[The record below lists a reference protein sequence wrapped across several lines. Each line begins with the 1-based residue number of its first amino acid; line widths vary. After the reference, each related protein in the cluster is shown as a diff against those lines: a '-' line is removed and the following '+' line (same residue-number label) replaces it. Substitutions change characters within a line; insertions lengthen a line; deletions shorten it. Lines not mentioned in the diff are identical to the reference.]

1 MSAHSLPAHG
11 WFLVPADTILP
22 VTADTGMPAGI
33 SAAVRLPPLVEDRPV
48 SVVGRAAEGSTLRH
62 AENRGRVPIQ
72 CRSGGAQRSA
82 GVGVR
87 AGCESSSAEP
97 DLQAAASTLT
107 IRRWYRA
114 SLGTRIADPLL
125 RGTLGL
131 GLATLTR
138 VADHS
143 RFEHLLKLGG
153 LLDLPAAA
161 LAAPK
166 GTKRRMVRFEKFR
179 AEWLWHDDLDPQ
191 QRQDSALL
199 YFHGGGFICGGLNT
213 HRRMVAK
220 IAQAS
225 AMPAFSVDYRQLP
238 KAHPTETLDDAVEA
252 YRYLLEQGFR
262 AERTIVSGDSA
273 GGGLA
278 FRLALA
284 TRERGL
290 PMPGGISA
298 IAPWADLDSTVRDT
312 HPNRHRD
319 SYIPAQALEV
329 IARRGFAADSE
340 LDPAWSPVNSDF
352 TGLPPVLIQVGS
364 TECLLPDSEMLAR
377 RCAEARVP
385 TLLQIWD
392 RASHVHHIGA
402 DLLSDAR
409 AAIDHLGKFHQQ
421 LMTGPISSTAL
432 PDAG

>member
-1 MSAHSLPAHG
+1 M
-11 WFLVPADTILP
+11 
-22 VTADTGMPAGI
+22 
-33 SAAVRLPPLVEDRPV
+33 
-48 SVVGRAAEGSTLRH
+48 
-62 AENRGRVPIQ
+62 
-72 CRSGGAQRSA
+72 
-82 GVGVR
+82 
-87 AGCESSSAEP
+87 
-97 DLQAAASTLT
+97 
-107 IRRWYRA
+107 YRA
-114 SLGTRIADPLL
+114 SLGTRIAEPLL
-125 RGTLGL
+125 RGTVGL
-131 GLATLTR
+131 GLATWVR
-138 VADHS
+138 VVDHG
-143 RFEHLLKLGG
+143 RFGHLLGLGG

-161 LAAPK
+161 LSAPK

-179 AEWLWHDDLDPQ
+179 AEWLWHDDRDPQ

-199 YFHGGGFICGGLNT
+199 YFHGGGFVCGGLNT

-238 KAHPTETLDDAVEA
+238 KAHLTETLDDAVES
-252 YRYLLEQGFR
+252 YRYLLEQGFA
-262 AERTIVSGDSA
+262 AERIIISGDSA

-298 IAPWADLDSTVRDT
+298 IAPWADLDSTVRDA
-312 HPNRHRD
+312 HPNRHLD
-319 SYIPAQALEV
+319 SYIPAQALEL

-364 TECLLPDSEMLAR
+364 TECLLPDSQMLAR

-392 RASHVHHIGA
+392 RASHVHHMGA

-409 AAIDHLGKFHQQ
+409 AAIDHLGQFHQQ
-421 LMTGPISSTAL
+421 LMTGPMSSTTL

>member
-1 MSAHSLPAHG
+1 MAVAASALIVQRPNR
-11 WFLVPADTILP
+11 
-22 VTADTGMPAGI
+22 AGI
-33 SAAVRLPPLVEDRPV
+33 
-48 SVVGRAAEGSTLRH
+48 
-62 AENRGRVPIQ
+62 
-72 CRSGGAQRSA
+72 
-82 GVGVR
+82 
-87 AGCESSSAEP
+87 
-97 DLQAAASTLT
+97 
-107 IRRWYRA
+107 
-114 SLGTRIADPLL
+114 GTRIAHPLL
-125 RGTLGL
+125 RGTVGV
-131 GLATLTR
+131 GLATWAR
-138 VADHS
+138 MADHG
-143 RFEHLLKLGG
+143 RFEHLLRLGG
-153 LLDLPAAA
+153 LLDLPASA
-161 LAAPK
+161 LPAVK

-179 AEWLWHDDLDPQ
+179 AEWLWQDDRDPQ
-191 QRQDSALL
+191 QRRDSALL
-199 YFHGGGFICGGLNT
+199 YFHGGGFVCGGLNT

-225 AMPAFSVDYRQLP
+225 GMPAFSVDYRQLP
-238 KAHPTETLDDAVEA
+238 KAHLTETLADAVES

-262 AERTIVSGDSA
+262 AERIIVSGDSA

-298 IAPWADLDSTVRDT
+298 IAPWADLDSTVRDA

-329 IARRGFAADSE
+329 IARRGFAADGE
-340 LDPAWSPVNSDF
+340 LDPAWSPVNGDF

-377 RCAEARVP
+377 RCAEARVT

-392 RASHVHHIGA
+392 RAAHVHHVGS

-409 AAIDHLGKFHQQ
+409 AAIGELGWFHQQ
-421 LMTGPISSTAL
+421 VMTGRISSTL
-432 PDAG
+432 LLDAG

>member
-1 MSAHSLPAHG
+1 M
-11 WFLVPADTILP
+11 
-22 VTADTGMPAGI
+22 
-33 SAAVRLPPLVEDRPV
+33 
-48 SVVGRAAEGSTLRH
+48 GRAQHGEH
-62 AENRGRVPIQ
+62 VFIQ
-72 CRSGGAQRSA
+72 CCSGCAQRSA
-82 GVGVR
+82 GVR
-87 AGCESSSAEP
+87 TGCECSAEA
-97 DLQAAASTLT
+97 DLRAAASALT
-107 IRRWYRA
+107 VQRA
-114 SLGTRIADPLL
+114 NRAGIGTRIAHPLL
-125 RGTLGL
+125 RGTVGFGL
-131 GLATLTR
+131 STLTR
-138 VADHS
+138 VADRG
-143 RFEHLLKLGG
+143 RFEHLLWLAG

-161 LAAPK
+161 LTPPK

-179 AEWLWHDDLDPQ
+179 AEWLWQEDRDPR

-225 AMPAFSVDYRQLP
+225 GMPAFNVDYRQLP
-238 KAHPTETLDDAVEA
+238 EAHPDETLDDAVES
-252 YRYLLEQGFR
+252 YRYLLEQGFP
-262 AERTIVSGDSA
+262 AERIIVSGDSA

-298 IAPWADLDSTVRDT
+298 IAPWADLDSTARDT

-319 SYIPAQALEV
+319 SYIPVQTLAL
-329 IARRGFAADSE
+329 IARRGFAADGE
-340 LDPAWSPVNSDF
+340 LDPAWSPVNGDF

-364 TECLLPDSEMLAR
+364 TECLLPDSQLLAQ
-377 RCAEARVP
+377 RCGEAEVP

-392 RASHVHHIGA
+392 RASHVHHAGA

-409 AAIDHLGKFHQQ
+409 AAIGELGQFHQQ
-421 LMTGPISSTAL
+421 VITGRISTTAL
-432 PDAG
+432 PDAI